1 MLAFLK
7 FYLAIDMKNDD
18 MNIQSNIRV
27 VKGLE
32 ESKMVYLRR
41 DNDGQVVK
49 IQAERQLLKYFNIF
63 LGKGIFVELFLLYEL
78 KGGWCWSKCYQSNG
92 EIEYIERDIE
102 SYLKEL
108 GYSKDDD
115 TIYTQ
120 DDIKKR
126 LKDGPPRFT
135 YFSEEAVVEF
145 QLLGFAQ
152 LYVRETT
159 KERYETKE
167 QAYKNFIKTL
177 KKRIQETQ
185 FLCVEKDWN
194 RKAALELHR
203 DFFRRRSSFYIS
215 RAAEIIEVK
224 QKDAKWYL
232 ELEGI
237 NNQHAT
243 VVLNEDYQLL
253 DVVRDNTP
261 INPI

>member
-1 MLAFLK
+1 
-7 FYLAIDMKNDD
+7 

-32 ESKMVYLRR
+32 ESQIIYLKR
-41 DNDGQVVK
+41 DNEGQIVK

-63 LGKGIFVELFLLYEL
+63 LGKSRFIELFLLYEL
-78 KGGWCWSKCYQSNG
+78 KTGWCWSKCSQTNG

-108 GYSKDDD
+108 GYSKDDE
-115 TIYTQ
+115 TVYTP

-126 LKDGPPRFT
+126 LKCGHPKFT
-135 YFSEEAVVEF
+135 YFSGKIVVEF
-145 QLLGFAQ
+145 LLLGSSTQ

-159 KERYETKE
+159 KEWYETKE
-167 QAYKNFIKTL
+167 QAYKNFIKNL

-185 FLCVEKDWN
+185 FLCIEKDWN
-194 RKAALELHR
+194 HKASLKLHR
-203 DFFRRRSSFYIS
+203 DFCHPCTPWRIS
-215 RAAEIIEVK
+215 REAEIIEVK
-224 QKDAKWYL
+224 QRDAKWYL

-243 VVLNEDYQLL
+243 VVLNEDYEIF
-253 DVVRDNTP
+253 DVTRK
-261 INPI
+261 